1 MAIVETDFQK
11 ILTSRHATRQFD
23 PSVTISRTEMLQMLD
38 EAMTAPS
45 ALNRQPWR
53 VVVIDSDDVRKT
65 LKPLM
70 GTNGTQNQTAS
81 ALVLFLADLKTSEHI
96 GSVFDAAVSADK
108 MSQAARDH
116 LEPIINKI
124 EQASPKPALQAALSM
139 DTALAIMQFMLVAQ
153 EHGYDTG
160 AMTGF
165 DHDHIVSALDL
176 DADRYAPVMLI
187 AVGKAVGQLS
197 ASYREPASQITT
209 FK

>member
-11 ILTSRHATRQFD
+11 ILTGRHATRQFD
-23 PSVTISRTEMLQMLD
+23 PNVTISQTELLQMLD

-53 VVVIDSDDVRKT
+53 VVVIDSDAGRKT

-70 GTNGTQNQTAS
+70 GTNVTQNQTAS

-108 MSQAARDH
+108 MSQTARDH

-139 DTALAIMQFMLVAQ
+139 DTALAIMQFMLVAK

-187 AVGKAVGQLS
+187 AIGKASGQLS
-197 ASYREPASQITT
+197 ASYREAASQITT

>member
-53 VVVIDSDDVRKT
+53 VVVIDSDDARKT

-176 DADRYAPVMLI
+176 DANRYAPVMLI

>member
-53 VVVIDSDDVRKT
+53 VVVIDSDDARKT

-81 ALVLFLADLKTSEHI
+81 ALVLFLTDLKTSEHI

-176 DADRYAPVMLI
+176 DANRYAPVMLI

>member
-53 VVVIDSDDVRKT
+53 VVVIDSDDARKT